1 MSTMNQP
8 SATPRAPCIALLS
21 NVLDLRYLV
30 PAFDALCPDIDWRLQ
45 DNLGNR
51 ADIDAAIC
59 WNAPA
64 GILATLPNLRLI
76 QSIAAGV
83 DHIYADSSLPEA
95 IPVCRVVDPGM
106 AAGMSAYV
114 AWAVINRQRH
124 FTDYVANHAAAIWR
138 ESPIIAPSVHR
149 VGIAGMGNLGTAA
162 ARALTALGYRVSG
175 WSRSEKTN
183 LPQGVTG
190 YHGTEGLTGFLA
202 GADTLVC
209 LLPLTQQTRG
219 FLNARTFEQL
229 PSGAHIV
236 NVGRGAHLV
245 EADLLAALD
254 SGQLS
259 AATLDAVEVE
269 PMPANHVFWRRQ
281 DILVTPHIATRT
293 PATTIAAQALSNIA
307 AARAGLPVKNAAS
320 RDQGY

>member
-1 MSTMNQP
+1 MSTMTQTSTTTRP
-8 SATPRAPCIALLS
+8 PCIALLS
-21 NVLDLRYLV
+21 QVLDMRYLI

-45 DNLGNR
+45 DSLGDR
-51 ADIDAAIC
+51 SDIDAAIC

-64 GILATLPNLRLI
+64 GVLATLPNLRVI

-83 DHIYADSSLPEA
+83 DHIYADPSLPDA
-95 IPVCRVVDPGM
+95 IPVCRVVDPAM
-106 AAGMSAYV
+106 ATGMSAYV

-124 FTDYVANHAAAIWR
+124 FTDYVANQAAGIWR
-138 ESPIIAPSVHR
+138 ESPIIAPSAHR
-149 VGIAGMGNLGTAA
+149 VGIAGMGNLGMAA
-162 ARALTALGYRVSG
+162 ARGLTALGYRVSG
-175 WSRSEKTN
+175 WSRSEKTA

-190 YHGTEGLTGFLA
+190 YHGADSLTAFLA

-219 FLNARTFEQL
+219 FLSASTFDQL
-229 PSGAHIV
+229 PRGAHVV

-269 PMPANHVFWRRQ
+269 PMPETHVFWRRP
-281 DILVTPHIATRT
+281 DIMITPHIATRT
-293 PATTIAAQALSNIA
+293 PASTIAAQAH
-307 AARAGLPVKNAAS
+307 
-320 RDQGY
+320 QY